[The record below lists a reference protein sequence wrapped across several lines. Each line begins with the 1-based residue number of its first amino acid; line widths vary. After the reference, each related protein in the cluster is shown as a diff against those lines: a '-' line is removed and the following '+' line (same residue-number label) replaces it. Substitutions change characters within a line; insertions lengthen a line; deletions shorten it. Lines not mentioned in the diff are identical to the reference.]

1 MKIRRTRRPS
11 NARKWRRLPVLVLLL
26 LAELSISGCK
36 RSRPLIALIPRTCCT
51 ALLEPEHA
59 GAAEVAH
66 SRGLDIYWNALMRD
80 DDTQTQISLLAKAQ
94 KRGRGQMLLLLTRSG
109 S

>member
-1 MKIRRTRRPS
+1 
-11 NARKWRRLPVLVLLL
+11 
-26 LAELSISGCK
+26 
-36 RSRPLIALIPRTCCT
+36 LIALIPRTCGT

-66 SRGLDIYWNALMRD
+66 SRGLDIYWMRD
-80 DDTQTQISLLAKAQ
+80 DDSQTQISRLAKAQ